1 MQEMDYKKTTI
12 KVLEFVNK
20 AKDRKRGTAIT
31 LVQKI
36 PLDAQTKNDFELRH
50 DTRLKDTM
58 IYLDPDDCYHTDNFL
73 LAYAI
78 ANKIHIKKS
87 KYNPGSTE
95 TQQILEHELTHVQ
108 QYSENRTNESV
119 DELELEAYLN
129 EAKQSRNG
137 EGLKIIEYLPGK
149 YCECT
154 PKEYQ
159 AFLHSVAEA
168 FEQKVESRLRS
179 LDDEEQY
186 KLLVELERWSE
197 SCISNEF
204 FDLDRWW

>member
-1 MQEMDYKKTTI
+1 MDYKKTTI

-95 TQQILEHELTHVQ
+95 TQQILEHELTHVR
-108 QYSENRTNESV
+108 QYSETEPMNR
-119 DELELEAYLN
+119 
-129 EAKQSRNG
+129 
-137 EGLKIIEYLPGK
+137 
-149 YCECT
+149 
-154 PKEYQ
+154 
-159 AFLHSVAEA
+159 
-168 FEQKVESRLRS
+168 
-179 LDDEEQY
+179 
-186 KLLVELERWSE
+186 
-197 SCISNEF
+197 
-204 FDLDRWW
+204 

>member
-1 MQEMDYKKTTI
+1 MDYKKTTI

-20 AKDRKRGTAIT
+20 AKDRKREPAIIP
-31 LVQKI
+31 VQKI
-36 PLDAQTKNDFELRH
+36 PLDEQTKNDFELRH

-58 IYLDPDDCYHTDNFL
+58 IYLEPDERYHTNNFL

-129 EAKQSRNG
+129 ETRPSRNG
-137 EGLKIIEYLPGK
+137 EELKIIEYLPGK

-159 AFLHSVAEA
+159 VFLHNIAED
-168 FEQKVESRLRS
+168 FEQKIESRLRS
-179 LDDEEQY
+179 LDDEKQY
-186 KLLVELERWSE
+186 ELLSELERWAE
-197 SCISNEF
+197 SYISNEF
-204 FDLDRWW
+204 FDIYRWW